1 MNTITLLFILTSIK
15 YNLPPGLLKSLC
27 YIESKHDTSVVS
39 VNDGGSDSIG
49 ICQVKLKTAK
59 WLGFK
64 GNEKDL
70 LKPENNIEYA
80 GKYLKYQIER
90 YDSLSKG
97 VIAYNRGNSKGLT
110 NSIYLDKV
118 INQWKEDKK
127 WRKIAKE

>member
-15 YNLPPGLLKSLC
+15 YSLPPGLLKSLC
-27 YIESKHDTSVVS
+27 YIESKHDPSVINI
-39 VNDGGSDSIG
+39 NDGGSDSIG